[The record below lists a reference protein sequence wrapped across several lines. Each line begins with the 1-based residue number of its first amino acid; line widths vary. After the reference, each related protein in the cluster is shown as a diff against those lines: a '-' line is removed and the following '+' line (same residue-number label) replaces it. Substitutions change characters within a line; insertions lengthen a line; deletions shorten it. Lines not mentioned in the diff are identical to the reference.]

1 MTGILV
7 FCVPVNHSSSL
18 YQAVHPMVHLRESLK
33 ISERHS
39 AQARHSAA
47 GGTSGCSGT
56 VPLTEDST
64 FYLSTVPAA
73 GDHSRNNPEPMF
85 EVQAWTSD
93 TSTLNTARTHRHTYP
108 QMQSPRPTSMQT
120 YPTLHPNTIEPG
132 ITSAIHSQIKYQKH
146 EHNLLVC

>member
-7 FCVPVNHSSSL
+7 FCVPVNRSSSL
-18 YQAVHPMVHLRESLK
+18 CQAVHPMVHLRESLK

-73 GDHSRNNPEPMF
+73 GDRSRNNPEPML
-85 EVQAWTSD
+85 EIQAWTSD
-93 TSTLNTARTHRHTYP
+93 TSTLNTAQTHIPSDAITQAYLHANIPYPASQHHPARHSISNP
-108 QMQSPRPTSMQT
+108 QSDQVP
-120 YPTLHPNTIEPG
+120 E
-132 ITSAIHSQIKYQKH
+132 A
-146 EHNLLVC
+146 